1 MGNPQTF
8 KVNDITFGTVNADV
22 IKELILSTVIKNVQM
37 PKIEVAWRSLLE
49 QKTYFPVYP
58 GNPSTPIEWTQYRSM
73 MYEETPD
80 VLLIPSDLMLFA
92 KVSLFI
98 LQLCFRIL
106 KAAFVSTQACSSRV
120 KQQVPTLI
128 LLSIPCRCAKTSK
141 ARTKATRLRSASVS
155 TSSTFEE
162 RSWWLDGD

>member
-1 MGNPQTF
+1 VGNPQTF

-37 PKIEVAWRSLLE
+37 PKIEVACRSLLE

-92 KVSLFI
+92 KNIEGCICVNPGMLVKGQAAGSYANI
-98 LQLCFRIL
+98 TVNPMSMRQDLQG
-106 KAAFVSTQACSSRV
+106 K
-120 KQQVPTLI
+120 
-128 LLSIPCRCAKTSK
+128 
-141 ARTKATRLRSASVS
+141 
-155 TSSTFEE
+155 
-162 RSWWLDGD
+162 D